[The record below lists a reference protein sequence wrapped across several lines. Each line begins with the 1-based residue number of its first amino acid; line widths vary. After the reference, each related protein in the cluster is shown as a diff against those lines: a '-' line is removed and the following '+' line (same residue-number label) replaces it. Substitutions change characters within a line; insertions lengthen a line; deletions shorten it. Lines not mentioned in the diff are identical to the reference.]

1 MLAFYRP
8 LSLEYTYTYPN
19 EVSHRAVVSFS
30 VSSCQFP
37 SPSCLWFSRSPELH
51 FRTHGST
58 LCALLLNVVCPVT
71 QVVKFPENDYCANSV
86 SCGGMWSW
94 YWNGNHSVNPS
105 CAGLVCGRCPA
116 WCSVL
121 SLATGVLMP
130 CVVPVQADGWM
141 DSSSGPPPS
150 SDGYTEY
157 VHDVE
162 HPAPI
167 S

>member
-1 MLAFYRP
+1 MKLSETEIMLAFYRP

-19 EVSHRAVVSFS
+19 E
-30 VSSCQFP
+30 
-37 SPSCLWFSRSPELH
+37 
-51 FRTHGST
+51 
-58 LCALLLNVVCPVT
+58 
-71 QVVKFPENDYCANSV
+71 VVKFPENDYCANSV

-94 YWNGNHSVNPS
+94 YWNG
-105 CAGLVCGRCPA
+105 
-116 WCSVL
+116 
-121 SLATGVLMP
+121 
-130 CVVPVQADGWM
+130 
-141 DSSSGPPPS
+141 PPPS